1 LPPRLWQRNQSGGGH
16 REDPASYRLPVGN
29 LLNRL
34 IGVALFAPFLQPI
47 CDVLRAVQP
56 DMAKMTAEFHIAMS

>member
-1 LPPRLWQRNQSGGGH
+1 VGH
-16 REDPASYRLPVGN
+16 REDPASYRLPFGN